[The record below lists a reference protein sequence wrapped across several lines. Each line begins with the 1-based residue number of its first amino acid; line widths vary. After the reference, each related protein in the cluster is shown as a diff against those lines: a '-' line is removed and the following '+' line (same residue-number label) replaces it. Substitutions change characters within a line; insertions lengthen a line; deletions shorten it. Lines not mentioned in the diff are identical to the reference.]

1 MPSQPNRAAAKNAAG
16 RLESSR
22 LVTPCSAAVV
32 TSMKTRL
39 SSRAPASPPM
49 SAAMAA
55 SGGYTTGDP
64 DR

>member
-1 MPSQPNRAAAKNAAG
+1 MPSQPNRAAAKNAAS

-22 LVTPCSAAVV
+22 QVTPYSAAVV
-32 TSMKTRL
+32 TSMNTRL

-49 SAAMAA
+49 LSAMAA
-55 SGGYTTGDP
+55 SGGYTIGDP